1 MVSMIAES
9 SIITA
14 SKEQVSSDLAGEV
27 IILGLKSGSY
37 FGLDGVGALIWS
49 LIQKPISTQRSPKR
63 SEPRI
68 SSLLFTIV
76 NGSTGPDCSGFGSGG
91 SEISTGSGPAT
102 MAASRDV

>member
-1 MVSMIAES
+1 MICGS

-49 LIQKPISTQRSPKR
+49 LIQKPISVQDIRDAILKNYDVEAER
-63 SEPRI
+63 CEEDLMA
-68 SSLLFTIV
+68 LL
-76 NGSTGPDCSGFGSGG
+76 
-91 SEISTGSGPAT
+91 EE
-102 MAASRDV
+102 MAKAELIEVEDGAVR